1 MTKSFQRLQV
11 FISMD
16 SQFVVVKPTHCK
28 ENALWRIQDLSDG
41 RAPSQR
47 WECQPIIRPNFPTN
61 CMKTRKHSSRMRTT
75 RFYGWGEGMM
85 LHPVWSHVPFRGYDV
100 TSCLVPCSFHRHV
113 WSQGVGMSGPKGWR
127 RLVPGGVGV
136 WFGGGLVPRGMVLPR
151 L

>member
-1 MTKSFQRLQV
+1 MFLLRFTHAFTIYQCRSQGKSFNFNEGKLFESVCVMKGNWSSEFILEQNRMTKSFQRLQV

-75 RFYGWGEGMM
+75 RFYGWG
-85 LHPVWSHVPFRGYDV
+85 
-100 TSCLVPCSFHRHV
+100 
-113 WSQGVGMSGPKGWR
+113 
-127 RLVPGGVGV
+127 GGV
-136 WFGGGLVPRGMVLPR
+136 
-151 L
+151 